1 MYVTY
6 IYIYT
11 HTLASLAHLLFSS
24 NAFIVGQVFYSFI
37 PTNILLC
44 SSPSA
49 SFTIFS
55 IFFFIKNHETNLPS
69 DKRIKSTTPI
79 RDIRTKCEVS
89 EWDSYLSHFHSP
101 TRQTLWAGIHFC
113 EHDVTIVIILIKFSF

>member
-1 MYVTY
+1 MPVLLTSYFPQM
-6 IYIYT
+6 
-11 HTLASLAHLLFSS
+11 LLSLDKS
-24 NAFIVGQVFYSFI
+24 FIVLFRPIFFCVLLLLHHLPSF
-37 PTNILLC
+37 L
-44 SSPSA
+44 
-49 SFTIFS
+49 
-55 IFFFIKNHETNLPS
+55 FFFIKNHETNLPS

-89 EWDSYLSHFHSP
+89 EWDSYLSHFRSP